1 MRLVIEDILNQFTTH
16 AQIGASCETVKA
28 ILSWIAHQISL
39 ENTSPAAN
47 VEMWQSQNM
56 FMSMSP
62 SVRKAKCAS
71 QQERGNHVTDTQ
83 TSRLATIMT

>member
-39 ENTSPAAN
+39 ENTSPAGN

-56 FMSMSP
+56 FMSMSEKL
-62 SVRKAKCAS
+62 SVR
-71 QQERGNHVTDTQ
+71 H
-83 TSRLATIMT
+83 SRNEEIT